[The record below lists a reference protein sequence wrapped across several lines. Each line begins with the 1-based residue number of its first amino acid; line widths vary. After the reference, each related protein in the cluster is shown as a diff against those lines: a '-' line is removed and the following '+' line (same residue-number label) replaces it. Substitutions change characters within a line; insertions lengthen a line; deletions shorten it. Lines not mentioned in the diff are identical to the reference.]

1 MQLIREFLS
10 YLYEYSNTASFLFVF
25 PSILI
30 YQEHL
35 IGVERLHDSVHTC
48 YAKLAGNLLELVH
61 SEDVLSFRLCLPV

>member
-10 YLYEYSNTASFLFVF
+10 YLYEYSNTASFLFVCL
-25 PSILI
+25 SI

-61 SEDVLSFRLCLPV
+61 SEDVLSFRLRLSV

>member
-1 MQLIREFLS
+1 MHLIREFLS

-25 PSILI
+25 PSI